1 MFLEPK
7 KEASFEVI
15 NEGDEVIVRVDFS
28 RAPYAPSIEDDPAC
42 MARIMTILI
51 EVPKATKLVI
61 YQKRDYEYDFYQTK
75 MLLEFAALTNDILRQ
90 KDLFDYKNM
99 PANKIA
105 LPNER
110 EASQQYDQ
118 IRTILSS
125 HSRRDPIGAYVE
137 LKRILR
143 HQRIRLQKASDNN
156 EASYLQNYIRLL
168 TYILNL
174 MDRTKLISIAK
185 PEIPGYK
192 SGSREIYEKLFVP
205 IIKPDFMFTK
215 LMAQYP
221 KNASELES
229 YSFGSNE
236 VTVFEL
242 DESCQYLYHIT
253 PPEFRLSEEKYDLLD
268 MARNIM
274 AEHKPKK
281 DEFVDPKR
289 MRDVFF
295 NVGYDLIEELGSYKN
310 LRLKKK
316 EIQELTDVL
325 VRYTVGFGLVESLL
339 QDEKIQDIS
348 VNSPY
353 GNTPIFI
360 VHQDY
365 GDCVTNIYPMTKES
379 ESWATK
385 LRMLSGRPLDEANQ
399 ILDTELELPGAG
411 VRISTITKPL
421 DPTGL
426 AFSFRRHRD
435 KPWTLPLFLKYK
447 TITTLTAGL
456 LSFLI
461 DGTRTFFICGTRSSG
476 KSSLL
481 SGVLIEIMRRFR
493 IITVEDTLELPGR
506 AMNEL
511 GFNIQQMR
519 VGSALSAGKG
529 SEMDASSGIRS
540 TLRLGDSSL
549 IVGEVRSKE
558 VVALFEAM
566 RVGAGANV
574 VAGTFHADSA
584 YGVYDRCVN
593 ALGIPN
599 TSFKALDICIIANP
613 IKSADGLH
621 KWRRVTQITEVRKNW
636 QKDPMLEGGFVDLM
650 KYNAK
655 TDQLEPTP
663 ELINGDSE
671 VLKSIAGN
679 IPDFAGDW
687 DSVWNNIL
695 LRAKIKE
702 YQLKRSIEEKD
713 DDMLEAPF
721 TILCNDQFHNFSAK
735 VKEDLGKLDT
745 DEIFRRWQ
753 DWFEHNLKIREMK
766 RKEEEKR
773 NENVKF

>member
-1 MFLEPK
+1 MFLSPT
-7 KEASFEVI
+7 KEASYEVI
-15 NEGDEVIVRVDFS
+15 NEGDEVIVQINFERS
-28 RAPYAPSIEDDPAC
+28 PYSPSIEDDPVC
-42 MARIMTILI
+42 MAKVSEILI
-51 EVPKATKLVI
+51 EVPKATKVI
-61 YQKRDYEYDFYQTK
+61 LFQKRDYEYDFYQTK
-75 MLLEFAALTNDILRQ
+75 MLSEIAILTNDLLKQ
-90 KDLFDYKNM
+90 KEIFDFKKM
-99 PANKIA
+99 PANSTPAI
-105 LPNER
+105 NER
-110 EASQQYDQ
+110 EAARQYDEV
-118 IRTILSS
+118 RTILA
-125 HSRRDPIGAYVE
+125 HHARRDPIGAYVE
-137 LKRILR
+137 LKRLLR
-143 HQRIRLQKASDNN
+143 HNRIRLQKAVDEN
-156 EASYLQNYIRLL
+156 EAKYVQQYLRLI

-174 MDRTKLISIAK
+174 FDRTKLITLAK
-185 PEIPGYK
+185 PEIPGFK
-192 SGSREIYEKLFVP
+192 IGSREIYEKLFVP

-215 LMAQYP
+215 LMAQFP
-221 KNASELES
+221 KDATELES
-229 YSFGSNE
+229 YMFGSNE
-236 VTVFEL
+236 VTIFE
-242 DESCQYLYHIT
+242 ENRTCKYLYHIT
-253 PPEFRLSEEKYDLLD
+253 PPEFKISEEKYDLLD

-274 AEHKPKK
+274 AEHNPKK

-289 MRDVFF
+289 MREVFF
-295 NVGYDLIEELGSYKN
+295 NVGYDLIEELSNYRNMK
-310 LRLKKK
+310 LTKK
-316 EIQELTDVL
+316 EIDELTDIL

-339 QDEKIQDIS
+339 QDDKVQDIS

-399 ILDTELELPGAG
+399 ILDTELELPGAS
-411 VRISTITKPL
+411 VRVSAITKPL

-426 AFSFRRHRD
+426 GFSFRRHRD
-435 KPWTLPLFLKYK
+435 KPWTIPLFLKFK
-447 TITTLTAGL
+447 TLTPLAAGL

-481 SGVLIEIMRRFR
+481 SGMLIEIMRRYR
-493 IITVEDTLELPGR
+493 IITVEDTLELPGK

-511 GFNIQQMR
+511 GYNIQQMR
-519 VGSALSAGKG
+519 VGSAMSGSS
-529 SEMDASSGIRS
+529 SEMDASGGIRC

-558 VVALFEAM
+558 VIALFEAM
-566 RVGAGANV
+566 RIGAGANV

-613 IKSADGLH
+613 VKSADGLH
-621 KWRRVTQITEVRKNW
+621 KWRRITQITEVRKGW
-636 QKDPMLEGGFVDLM
+636 QKDPLLEGGFVDLM

-663 ELINGDSE
+663 ELINGDSD

-687 DSVWNNIL
+687 DMVWNNIT
-695 LRAKIKE
+695 LRSNMKE
-702 YQLKRSIEEKD
+702 YQIKRAEEEKD
-713 DDMLEAPF
+713 ADMLEAPF
-721 TILCNDQFHNFSAK
+721 TILCNDMFHKFSGK
-735 VKEDLGKLDT
+735 VKEDTGKIDV
-745 DEIFRRWQ
+745 DEIYRIWV
-753 DWFEHNLKIREMK
+753 DWFEHEVRVRRVK
-766 RKEEEKR
+766 RKEEGKKDDK
-773 NENVKF
+773 VKF